1 MALMFKKHGF
11 DVTLIDRASDIMDR
25 TSTTGK
31 GRIHM
36 GLEYANN
43 PSMDTATYMLE
54 SAMRFAQY
62 NEYLVNDKLDWN
74 QLKSERLI
82 CLLPHTSHVTP
93 QQFEEYG
100 NMLGKIYEKILFE
113 NPELTYLGERP
124 PKILLGETEIP
135 KAVNVSYVAAAYES
149 VEVCILSNK
158 LRDIVRQTLRE
169 QGVAMVFN
177 RTIQD
182 VKRNDEE
189 DEKNMGNFVSSL
201 ILVSMITMLW

>member
-1 MALMFKKHGF
+1 
-11 DVTLIDRASDIMDR
+11 
-25 TSTTGK
+25 
-31 GRIHM
+31 
-36 GLEYANN
+36 
-43 PSMDTATYMLE
+43 
-54 SAMRFAQY
+54 
-62 NEYLVNDKLDWN
+62 
-74 QLKSERLI
+74 
-82 CLLPHTSHVTP
+82 
-93 QQFEEYG
+93 
-100 NMLGKIYEKILFE
+100 MLGKIYEKILFE